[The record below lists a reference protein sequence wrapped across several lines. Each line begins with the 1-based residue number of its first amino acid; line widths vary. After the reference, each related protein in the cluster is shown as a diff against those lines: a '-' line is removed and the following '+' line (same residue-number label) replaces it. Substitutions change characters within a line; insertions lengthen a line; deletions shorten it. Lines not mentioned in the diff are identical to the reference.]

1 MTPES
6 DAHTMVHSDR
16 PVSDLIFELAA
27 NSQESGS
34 SPRDQAANPSGQ
46 ARRHWLKASTA
57 GALAVASPWSW
68 AQTVPLLIEGKKTL
82 YQKILTRPGAALSTT
97 AGGAPGKVLAPFAVY
112 FVYHRVQAAGQTWLH
127 VGASPTG
134 RTDGFLPETDTVPW
148 RHMITLA
155 FASPTTRERV
165 LFFRDRQALATFS
178 DGANPSAESSR
189 ILKEIDNKPDLGRDH
204 PVIAAEPPTYVD
216 LQKNF
221 YLLPVLDAQS
231 TLLKSGHRARFVK
244 VASVTSTEASRGGA
258 GIENFNSAVV
268 FVIDATSSMQ
278 PYIDRAR
285 QAMDEVLRQADAAKL
300 SERIHFGAIAFQD
313 DPAKAKGMD
322 YLVRT
327 FADPTQYKGRQEF
340 LASLQGIRATPNST
354 RAFAEDAYAGL
365 DEAIR
370 KVNWTR
376 YGGRYIV
383 FITDASARE
392 GNSALASTRLDTQ
405 QMRAYAQERGVAIWA
420 VHLKTPEGKADH
432 AMAEAQYRRLTQW
445 PGAPQLYFG
454 IEAGNPDQFQ
464 AQIKL
469 MAQAL
474 VDQVANPKRL
484 LQGSAGAQGA
494 PTAANGA
501 DVKAG
506 LDAVGRAM
514 VLSYLGRQEG
524 VKSPPMYEAWAMDRD
539 FRNREIAS
547 FSVRVLLTKNQLSD
561 LQALSRKLSEA
572 YERAQLDPKRF
583 FEELRSAAAALGRD
597 PSQLAQGKARNLEQ
611 AGLMAEYLEGLPY
624 QSQIMSMDFDAW
636 KNMSVGQQ
644 QELVDRLKSLV
655 ALYQRFHDD
664 VDRWVALHSTA
675 TDGERVYPVP
685 IDALP

>member
-1 MTPES
+1 MFY
-6 DAHTMVHSDR
+6 SDR
-16 PVSDLIFELAA
+16 PVSDLIFEPSA
-27 NSQESGS
+27 
-34 SPRDQAANPSGQ
+34 SPKDQAESLSGP

-57 GALAVASPWSW
+57 GALAMASPWVR
-68 AQTVPLLIEGKKTL
+68 AQATPLLIEGKKTL

-97 AGGAPGKVLAPFAVY
+97 AGGAPGKVLNPFAVY
-112 FVYHRVQAAGQTWLH
+112 FVYQRVPVGGQTWLQ
-127 VGASPTG
+127 VGASTMG
-134 RTDGFLPETDTVPW
+134 RTDGFLPETATVPW

-155 FASPTTRERV
+155 FASPTSRERV
-165 LFFRDRQALATFS
+165 LFFRDRLALTTFS

-189 ILKEIDNKPDLGRDH
+189 ILKEIGSKPNLGNDH
-204 PVIAAEPPTYVD
+204 PIIAAEPSTYVD

-221 YLLPVLDAQS
+221 YLLPVLEAHS
-231 TLLKSGHRARFVK
+231 TLLKSGHRARLVK
-244 VASVTSTEASRGGA
+244 VASVTSTESSRGGA

-285 QAMDEVLRQADAAKL
+285 RAMDEVLRQADAAKL

-313 DPAKAKGMD
+313 DPAKVKGMD

-327 FADPTQYKGRQEF
+327 FADPAQYKGRQEF
-340 LASLQGIRATPNST
+340 LASLQGIRSTPYST
-354 RAFAEDAYAGL
+354 RAFEEDAYAGL
-365 DEAIR
+365 DEAVR
-370 KVNWTR
+370 KINWAR
-376 YGGRYIV
+376 YGGRFIV

-392 GNSALASTRLDTQ
+392 GNSVLASTRLDTEQ
-405 QMRAYAQERGVAIWA
+405 LRAYAHERGVHITT

-432 AMAEAQYRRLTQW
+432 AKAEAQYRRLTQW
-445 PGAPQLYFG
+445 PGVPQHYFG

-469 MAQAL
+469 MAQSL

-494 PTAANGA
+494 PAAVNGA

-524 VKSPPMYEAWAMDRD
+524 VKSPPMYEAWAIDRD

-561 LQALSRKLSEA
+561 MQALSRKLSEA
-572 YERAQLDPKRF
+572 YEKAQLDPKRF
-583 FEELRSAAAALGRD
+583 FDELRSAAAALGRD

-611 AGLMAEYLEGLPY
+611 SGLMAEYLEGLPY
-624 QSQIMSMDFDAW
+624 KSQVMSMDFDAW

-655 ALYQRFHDD
+655 ALYQVWHDD
-664 VDRWVALHSTA
+664 VDRWVALHPTA
-675 TDGERVYPVP
+675 IDGERVYPVP
-685 IDALP
+685 IDWLP